1 MCLEA
6 LGDLYKRSFIKEW
19 MLLIDYQ
26 ILFMGTVWYL
36 GLGTL
41 FVLALAVLITQLKK
55 NLLQIRE
62 LKKSQANSLQR

>member
-1 MCLEA
+1 MIE
-6 LGDLYKRSFIKEW
+6 YV
-19 MLLIDYQ
+19 DYQ

-36 GLGTL
+36 CLGTL

-62 LKKSQANSLQR
+62 LKKSQANSSPEKTGTR

>member
-1 MCLEA
+1 MIE
-6 LGDLYKRSFIKEW
+6 YV
-19 MLLIDYQ
+19 DYQ

-62 LKKSQANSLQR
+62 LKRSQANSSPEKPEPGKTEQDFSQP